1 MTMKTKATEIMREII
16 PLTKNDCFTIFSRSK
31 TGFDFPLHT
40 HDELELNLIQNAK
53 GARRIIGDHIDE
65 IDNLELVLVG
75 PNLQHGWFNH
85 HNDGSEIREITIQF
99 HKDLFDEHFLQRNQ
113 MHFIKSLFEKSYQG
127 ILFSAETT
135 LLILSRLEA
144 LTQRIGFDSVL
155 ELLSILHELSVSAN
169 KKILSGSSFVPVEK
183 SFSYNSRRIEN
194 VMYYLHKN
202 FEKTITLED
211 AAKITAMSEVAF
223 SRFFK
228 KKTGYS
234 FVDTL
239 NEIRLG
245 HASRLLI
252 DTTQSISEVA
262 FSCGFNNISN
272 FNRLFKK
279 KKNTTPKA
287 FRDTYSESGIRNFI

>member
-1 MTMKTKATEIMREII
+1 MATEILREII
-16 PLTKNDCFTIFSRSK
+16 PLTRNDCFTIFSRSK

-40 HDELELNLIQNAK
+40 HDELELNLIINGK
-53 GARRIIGDHIDE
+53 GAKRIIGDHIDE
-65 IDNLELVLVG
+65 IDNQELVLVG
-75 PNLQHGWFNH
+75 PNLQHGWFNY

-113 MHFIKSLFEKSYQG
+113 MSFIKILFEKSCQG
-127 ILFSAETT
+127 VLFSAETT
-135 LLILSRLEA
+135 LLIRQRLEA
-144 LTQRIGFDSVL
+144 LPEKKGFDSVL
-155 ELLSILHELSVSAN
+155 ELLSVLHELSLSSN
-169 KKILSGSSFVPVEK
+169 KKILSGSSYAPAEK
-183 SFSYNSRRIEN
+183 SFSYNSRRIET
-194 VMYYLHKN
+194 VMHYLNRN
-202 FEKTITLED
+202 FKKDITLGD

-228 KKTGYS
+228 KKTGNS

-252 DTTQSISEVA
+252 DTTQSINEVA
-262 FSCGFNNISN
+262 FSSGFNNMSH

-279 KKNTTPKA
+279 KKKATPKA
-287 FRDTYSESGIRNFI
+287 FRETYSESGIRTFI